1 MLSDLTEAA
10 SGRSRQPDVTK
21 TSQGRPAGGTSQGRP
36 ADGTSQGRPASGTS
50 QGRPAKAGAVTE
62 GTSQAWMT
70 RTQQGDITV
79 MQGN

>member
-10 SGRSRQPDVTK
+10 SGRSWQPPGRSDVTK

-36 ADGTSQGRPASGTS
+36 ADETIQV
-50 QGRPAKAGAVTE
+50 RPAKAGAGTE